1 MRPRKPS
8 IMVTGASGY
17 IGRLIAATLLE
28 REPQTTTI
36 LAPIRANH
44 DHAKL
49 RSLIADELP
58 TRDADVRARML
69 DRLVFLPLPPTGS
82 FATQLVPHLLQ
93 ALNEYELVSVVHA
106 AGCLSYFN
114 EAKLREGNEELTTL
128 MLELART
135 LGVGMFV
142 YLSTAFCS
150 GYQNEPIP
158 EALHGDPPSDP
169 NEYTKSKRRTESI
182 VASSGVPF
190 QIHRPSV
197 VVGRSTDG
205 YYSGKPYGAYQIWT
219 GLCRFLCDRFRNVI
233 HVVAPEVPLNVVHQD
248 AVQAGFYAAFES
260 LPAGAIVH
268 LVSRRA
274 AVPTARECWHLWME
288 ACGRPAEVY
297 YYDQLSDLDR
307 TSLDEP
313 QRLLVEFGEANIEI
327 STHDWQFETGALDL
341 LRHRTLHYPD
351 ATLSSMASCLDWFLA
366 RNASAQAFMS
376 AHAPL
381 RAGVR
386 PIVVPVP
393 AGSGRETATLRPTA
407 MRPN

>member
-36 LAPIRANH
+36 LAPVRANH

-93 ALNEYELVSVVHA
+93 ALNEYELVSVVHV

-158 EALHGDPPSDP
+158 RGSPRRSAIRSERVHQVQTSHRVDRGVEWCPVPDPPALGRGWP
-169 NEYTKSKRRTESI
+169 EHRR
-182 VASSGVPF
+182 VLL
-190 QIHRPSV
+190 
-197 VVGRSTDG
+197 
-205 YYSGKPYGAYQIWT
+205 GKALRG
-219 GLCRFLCDRFRNVI
+219 
-233 HVVAPEVPLNVVHQD
+233 
-248 AVQAGFYAAFES
+248 
-260 LPAGAIVH
+260 LPA
-268 LVSRRA
+268 
-274 AVPTARECWHLWME
+274 
-288 ACGRPAEVY
+288 
-297 YYDQLSDLDR
+297 LDR
-307 TSLDEP
+307 
-313 QRLLVEFGEANIEI
+313 
-327 STHDWQFETGALDL
+327 
-341 LRHRTLHYPD
+341 
-351 ATLSSMASCLDWFLA
+351 
-366 RNASAQAFMS
+366 
-376 AHAPL
+376 PL
-381 RAGVR
+381 
-386 PIVVPVP
+386 PLP
-393 AGSGRETATLRPTA
+393 L
-407 MRPN
+407 